1 MSGPK
6 VVHVA
11 TREEILADCEAALRR
26 LERARLRWQMQ
37 IEHLGALDNA
47 DLAAT
52 LARHE
57 RIRELLHDD
66 RFRELHAA
74 IPPEIAFLKRDLEQ
88 REENAVAKA
97 ASKRQSQRRLRENAA
112 VLLQALH
119 AESADATL
127 IEAVKAI
134 SAGDTVNDTHTILAR
149 GFASLAEDRTAES
162 LSDSQRELAQ
172 VLQTEQPTAWVTKD
186 HGADGTGLDRMDH
199 QIARLQTL
207 YGAKVAEPFLHRLEA
222 IQSDSRLDHRDM
234 LLDSLL
240 LDISQAASNC
250 QARRAAVSRLED
262 LANELEALLPGVPS
276 ELGEQVAAC
285 LANPATELQQIVQL
299 EQRCS
304 DAIATERQQRAASDR
319 RRVVLEGLTSL
330 GYEVREG
337 MQTAWADAGRIVL
350 RKPATPGYG
359 VEVGGNA
366 IGGKLQVRPVS
377 LSNSND
383 RGRDRDIETIWCGEF
398 IRLRSILADSGTEL
412 TIEKALAVGE
422 VPLKV
427 VAMDEPTEEAAS
439 SLTKRMT

>member
-6 VVHVA
+6 VVRVA

-26 LERARLRWQMQ
+26 LERARQRWQTQ
-37 IEHLGALDNA
+37 IEQLGALDDA

-52 LARHE
+52 LARHR
-57 RIRELLHDD
+57 RIRELLRDD
-66 RFRELHAA
+66 RFRELQTA

-88 REENAVAKA
+88 REEDAVTKA
-97 ASKRQSQRRLRENAA
+97 AHKRQSQRRLRENAA
-112 VLLQALH
+112 VLVQALH
-119 AESADATL
+119 AESADASL

-134 SAGDTVNDTHTILAR
+134 SAGDTGADAHTILAR
-149 GFASLAEDRTAES
+149 GFASVGEDRTTES

-172 VLQTEQPTAWVTKD
+172 ALQTEQPIAWVAKD
-186 HGADGTGLDRMDH
+186 HGADGTRLDRMDH

-222 IQSDSRLDHRDM
+222 VQSDSRRDHRDM

-240 LDISQAASNC
+240 LDISQAASDC

-262 LANELEALLPGVPS
+262 LANELEALLPGVSS
-276 ELGEQVAAC
+276 ELREKLTAC
-285 LANPATELQQIVQL
+285 LANPEAELQQIVRME
-299 EQRCS
+299 EQCT

-319 RRVVLEGLTSL
+319 RRVVLEGLASL

-337 MQTAWADAGRIVL
+337 MQTAWADAGRVVL

-366 IGGKLQVRPVS
+366 IGGRLQVRAVS
-377 LSNSND
+377 LSNTLD

-398 IRLRSILADSGTEL
+398 NRLRSVLADSGTEL

-422 VPLKV
+422 VPLKM
-427 VAMDEPTEEAAS
+427 VAMDESAEAAS
-439 SLTKRMT
+439 SLRTRPMS